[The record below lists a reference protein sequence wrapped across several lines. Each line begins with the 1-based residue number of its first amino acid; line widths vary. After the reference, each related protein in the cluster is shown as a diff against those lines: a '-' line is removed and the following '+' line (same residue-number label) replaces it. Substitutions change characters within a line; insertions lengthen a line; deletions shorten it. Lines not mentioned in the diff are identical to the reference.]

1 MNNKK
6 QWLAFPL
13 GITFLLLEVI
23 TNANQSVL
31 AQLKPDG
38 TLNSAVKTI
47 EPLKEVIHGGTTK
60 GANLFHSFQE
70 FNISPGTSV
79 YFANPVGIE
88 NILTRVTGSNP
99 SQILGKLGVDGIAN
113 LFLMNPNGIFFGKG
127 AIVDVRGSFTATTA
141 DRIKLGDHGIF
152 SATELATNNLLIIK
166 PNALFIN
173 SLKNHRSAITN
184 HGNLTVGDGSNI
196 TLLSANVTN
205 KGTLNAP
212 GGVIQLIGTKRLITR
227 GNINTETLI
236 LTTKN
241 LTIGEDNTTTI
252 NQSTLEG
259 LSGNTNLIFQAA
271 NNININ
277 SLKNQTL
284 NLADGHG
291 QITFTADADS
301 NGIGNFQM
309 NRSDTIKTN
318 GRNISI
324 SGANLILGNL
334 DTFLVKKG
342 EVIAEVDI
350 DAGGAIPPNE
360 NEDTAIFTF
369 TVTEEMPIENLS
381 VQFSA
386 AHTYNEDLEVSLISP
401 SPLNTELELFKE
413 VGREQNNFQDTLLDE
428 SAGIRIDSV
437 NTRPPFRGTFKPTG
451 LGGLA
456 VFNGYNPKGTWKLK
470 VKDHYP
476 GEDSGTVYKAGEIAP
491 WGKADGTKLIFS
503 RPTTYTSGLITLNA
517 LNGNINVGNINTG
530 NIGGKILL
538 NAVGNIYT
546 ESITSPAFAF
556 SGTVKNGGT
565 VSLIAGG
572 NIFTKDINASSRSF
586 EIADT
591 AGDGGNISLTA
602 GGNIFTQILKSE
614 SYSESKTGISGNGGD
629 ISLSAGGNIW
639 THSLSSSSV
648 SIPDSAPG
656 VAKNGGNI
664 SLTAGGDISTE
675 ELSTYSFSTGTAGNA
690 GKITLTA
697 KNGDIQGRENKQIV
711 PVFSSFSVS
720 KSGVSGQGGNVTL
733 VAKNQI
739 TNLNILTWSSNSKSG
754 DVDVKGLGNLL
765 IENTNLITSKK
776 VNFRNTRTGKVEELN
791 VGEVGQSGNVN
802 ITSLGNLTLNQ
813 SRIESDTKGSD
824 PAGNVT
830 ITSAGNLIFN
840 HNSKIIGSTS
850 SSGKA
855 GNIHLNIRD
864 DVILTGKNSG
874 LFANTEIGSIGDSG
888 SINITAENLMI
899 KNGAGIGVNSRG
911 SGKGGNISVQ
921 ASNLSLNNGLINAE
935 TAANQGGNI
944 HLNIQDVLLMRNH
957 SRITA
962 SAGTDKAGGDGGNIN
977 INAPLLVAFPQENS
991 DITANAFQGK
1001 GGNINITTNEIFGL
1015 EFRPQQTGK
1024 SDITASSELGVN
1036 GNVQIKT
1043 PGVDPTAGIVELP
1056 AVLVDAE
1063 SLVAKNICD
1072 VAVIR
1077 ESSFVITGK
1086 GGLPA
1091 ASQDVIANAPG
1102 LVEWVNPGEN
1112 ENTVP
1117 VVVSQQSSTEVSSRQ
1132 NSQRLIQ
1139 QAQGWIVTAD
1149 GKVILTAEVPTTT
1162 LQTSNFIPP
1171 SCISR

>member
-1 MNNKK
+1 MKNQK
-6 QWLAFPL
+6 QWLALSL
-13 GITFLLLEVI
+13 GISLFLIELI
-23 TNANQSVL
+23 THTNQNVF

-38 TLNSAVKTI
+38 TLNSAVTTI
-47 EPLKEVIHGGTTK
+47 EPLKEVIHGGTAK

-70 FNISPGTSV
+70 FNVSPGTSV

-99 SQILGKLGVDGIAN
+99 SKILGNLGVDGIAN
-113 LFLMNPNGIFFGKG
+113 LFLMNPNGIFFGKD
-127 AIVDVRGSFTATTA
+127 ASVDVRGSFTATTA
-141 DRIKLGDHGIF
+141 DSIKLGEHGLF

-173 SLKNHRSAITN
+173 GLKNHQSAITN
-184 HGNLTVGDGSNI
+184 YGNLTVGEGSNI

-205 KGTLNAP
+205 TGTLNAP
-212 GGVIQLIGTKRLITR
+212 GGVIQLIGTEQLITR

-236 LTTKN
+236 LKAKN
-241 LTIGEDNTTTI
+241 LTIGEDKATTI
-252 NQSTLEG
+252 DQSTLEG
-259 LSGNTNLIFQAA
+259 LSGNTNVIFQAT
-271 NNININ
+271 NDININ

-291 QITFTADADS
+291 QITFTADADR

-318 GRNISI
+318 GRDISI
-324 SGANLILGNL
+324 SGGNLILGNL

-342 EVIAEVDI
+342 EIIAEVDI
-350 DAGGAIPPNE
+350 DAGGAIPPSE
-360 NEDTAIFTF
+360 NDDTAIFTF
-369 TVTEEMPIENLS
+369 TVTEERPIENLS

-401 SPLNTELELFKE
+401 SKTELELFHR
-413 VGREQNNFQDTLLDE
+413 VGGEQDNFQDTLLDE
-428 SAGIRIDSV
+428 SAAIIID
-437 NTRPPFRGTFKPTG
+437 NFNAQPPFKGTFKPTRQG
-451 LGGLA
+451 SGLA

-476 GEDSGTVYKAGEIAP
+476 EADSGTVYKAGEIAP
-491 WGKADGTKLIFS
+491 WGKAGGTKLIFS
-503 RPTTYTSGLITLNA
+503 RPTIYTNGLITLNA
-517 LNGNINVGNINTG
+517 LNGDINVGNINTG

-586 EIADT
+586 GIADT
-591 AGDGGNISLTA
+591 AGDGGDISLTA
-602 GGNIFTQILKSE
+602 GGNIFTGTLKSE
-614 SYSESKTGISGNGGD
+614 SYSESQTGIAGNGGD
-629 ISLSAGGNIW
+629 ISLRAGGHIS
-639 THSLSSSSV
+639 TQGVSSSSV
-648 SIPDSAPG
+648 SIPDSKTG
-656 VAKNGGNI
+656 IAKNGGNI

-675 ELSTYSFSTGTAGNA
+675 DLSTYSFSTGTAGNA

-697 KNGDIQGRENKQIV
+697 TNGNIQGRENKQIV

-754 DVDVKGLGNLL
+754 DLDVKGLGNLL

-776 VNFRNTRTGKVEELN
+776 VNFSNTRTGGLEVVN

-802 ITSLGNLTLNQ
+802 ITSIGNLIFNQ
-813 SRIESDTKGSD
+813 SRIESDTKGSN

-830 ITSAGNLIFN
+830 INSSGNLTFN
-840 HNSKIIGSTS
+840 QNSKIINSTS

-855 GNIHLNIRD
+855 GNIHLNIHD
-864 DVILTGKNSG
+864 DVIFTGKNSG

-888 SINITAENLMI
+888 SINITAENLTI

-911 SGKGGNISVQ
+911 SGKGGNIFVQ
-921 ASNLSLNNGLINAE
+921 ASNITLNNGLINAE

-944 HLNIQDVLLMRNH
+944 HLNIQDLLLMRNH

-977 INAPLLVAFPQENS
+977 INAPLLVAFSQENS

-1015 EFRPQQTGK
+1015 EFRPQQTSK
-1024 SDITASSELGVN
+1024 SDITASSELGVS

-1063 SLVAKNICD
+1063 SLVARNICD
-1072 VAVIR
+1072 LSVIR

-1102 LVEWVNPGEN
+1102 LVEWVNRGEN
-1112 ENTVP
+1112 ENKVP
-1117 VVVSQQSSTEVSSRQ
+1117 VVVSQQSNTEVSSRQ

-1139 QAQGWIVTAD
+1139 QAQGWIVTGD
-1149 GKVILTAEVPTTT
+1149 GKVILTAEVSNTT
-1162 LQTSNFIPP
+1162 LQTSQFIPP
-1171 SCISR
+1171 SCTSR